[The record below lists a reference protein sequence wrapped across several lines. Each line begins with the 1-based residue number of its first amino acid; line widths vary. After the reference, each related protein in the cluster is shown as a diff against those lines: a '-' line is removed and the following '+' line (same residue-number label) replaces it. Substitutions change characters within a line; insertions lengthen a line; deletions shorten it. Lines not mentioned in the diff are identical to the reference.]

1 MAIKYKWL
9 TEILREWIHKNI
21 SLGNVRLPSEME
33 LCTKY
38 KVSRQTVRLSL
49 SILEQE
55 GLIEKRHGSGS
66 YITGLSSDASANTIG
81 ILISNKDEYFYPGL
95 LDDITGSLKTYGYSC
110 KIWETHNEIARERE
124 ILLELIGKPLRAI
137 LVEGCKSAL
146 PNPNPTLY
154 KKLQEMGTTV
164 LFLNNYYPE
173 LSDILYIKDDNLSGS
188 EQLIRHLA
196 NAGHTSIAGI
206 FKIDDLQ
213 GTERYRGF
221 LETLTQ
227 LGLPISDGHVGWFST
242 RELNQ
247 LQAAQ
252 DTLFLKSF
260 IKNSLSD
267 CTAVVCHNDEI
278 AYWLIRELQLSGYT
292 LPGDMAVAS
301 FDNTYLCTSGPLSI
315 TSLSHK
321 LHETGQTAA
330 SMIIDKLKG
339 LPVLSREIPWFLVER
354 ESSDT

>member
-9 TEILREWIHKNI
+9 AEILREWIQKNI
-21 SLGNVRLPSEME
+21 ALGNVRLPSEME
-33 LCTKY
+33 LCTRY
-38 KVSRQTVRLSL
+38 NVSRQTVRLTL

-66 YITGLSSDASANTIG
+66 YITGLSSDSSANTIG
-81 ILISNKDEYFYPGL
+81 ILISNKEEYFYPGL
-95 LDDITGSLKTYGYSC
+95 LEDITSMLKAYGYSC
-110 KIWETHNEIARERE
+110 KIWETGNEVAKERE
-124 ILLELIGKPLRAI
+124 FLTELTKKPLHAI

-146 PNPNPTLY
+146 PNPNLALY
-154 KKLQEMGTTV
+154 KKLQEMGTAI
-164 LFLNNYYPE
+164 LFLHNYYPE
-173 LSDILYIKDDNLSGS
+173 LSDSLYIKDDNLSGS
-188 EQLIRHLA
+188 EQLVRHLA
-196 NAGHTSIAGI
+196 DLGHTSIAGI

-227 LGLPISDGHVGWFST
+227 LGLPISDDHVEWFST
-242 RELNQ
+242 RELNK
-247 LQAAQ
+247 LQTAQ
-252 DTLFLKSF
+252 DTLFLKAF
-260 IKNSLSD
+260 IKNCLSD

-278 AYWLIRELQLSGYT
+278 AYWLIRELQLLGYT
-292 LPGDMAVAS
+292 LPGDMAVVS
-301 FDNTYLCTSGPLSI
+301 FDNTYLSTSGPISV

-321 LHETGQTAA
+321 LHEIGQTAA

-339 LPVLSREIPWFLVER
+339 LPVISREIPWFLIER

>member
-9 TEILREWIHKNI
+9 AEILREWIQKNI
-21 SLGNVRLPSEME
+21 ALGNVRLPSEME
-33 LCTKY
+33 LCARY
-38 KVSRQTVRLSL
+38 NVSRQTVRLTL

-66 YITGLSSDASANTIG
+66 YITGLSSDSSANTVG
-81 ILISNKDEYFYPGL
+81 ILISNKEEYFYPGL
-95 LDDITGSLKTYGYSC
+95 LEDIT
-110 KIWETHNEIARERE
+110 I
-124 ILLELIGKPLRAI
+124 
-137 LVEGCKSAL
+137 
-146 PNPNPTLY
+146 
-154 KKLQEMGTTV
+154 
-164 LFLNNYYPE
+164 LFLHNYYPE
-173 LSDILYIKDDNLSGS
+173 LADSLYIKDDNLSGS

-196 NAGHTSIAGI
+196 EAGHTSIAGI

-221 LETLTQ
+221 QETLTQ
-227 LGLPISDGHVGWFST
+227 LGLPISDDHVGWFST
-242 RELNQ
+242 RELNK
-247 LQAAQ
+247 LQTAQ

-260 IKNSLSD
+260 IKNCLPD

-278 AYWLIRELQLSGYT
+278 AYWLIRELQLLGYT
-292 LPGDMAVAS
+292 LPGNMAVVS
-301 FDNTYLCTSGPLSI
+301 FDNTYLSTSGPLSI

-339 LPVLSREIPWFLVER
+339 LPVISREIPWFLAER